1 MILIPIVALLVGILL
16 GRQVMEP
23 VRGPEGAYLAV
34 AVIAGIDTVFGGIR
48 AALEDKF
55 RTDVFVSGFI
65 TNMLI
70 AFFLAWFGDQIG
82 INLFLAAALV
92 LGSRIYTNL
101 SLIRRLLITRYQ
113 DARQRRKL
121 EAEQQ
126 AAGPSSS

>member
-1 MILIPIVALLVGILL
+1 MILIPIVALLVGILI

-23 VRGPEGAYLAV
+23 VRGPEGSYLAV
-34 AVIAGIDTVFGGIR
+34 AVIAGLDTVFGGIR

-92 LGSRIYTNL
+92 LGARIYTNL
-101 SLIRRLLITRYQ
+101 SLIRRLLLTRYQ

-126 AAGPSSS
+126 ATGPSSS

>member
-1 MILIPIVALLVGILL
+1 MILIPIVALLVGILI

-23 VRGPEGAYLAV
+23 VRGPEGSYLAV
-34 AVIAGIDTVFGGIR
+34 AVIAGLDTVFGGIR

-92 LGSRIYTNL
+92 LGARIYTNL
-101 SLIRRLLITRYQ
+101 SLIRRLLLTRYQ

-126 AAGPSSS
+126 ATGPSS